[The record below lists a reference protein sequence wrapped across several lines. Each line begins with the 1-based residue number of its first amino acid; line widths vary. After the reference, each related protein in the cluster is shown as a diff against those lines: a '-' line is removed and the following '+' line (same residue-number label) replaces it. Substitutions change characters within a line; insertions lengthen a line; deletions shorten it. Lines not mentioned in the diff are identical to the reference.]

1 MTEDNDSTDGVR
13 FTRRS
18 LLAGL
23 GTIGVAG
30 AGAGL
35 GTTALFSDGES
46 FADNQL
52 SAGALNLRVTVDNIA
67 HSTTTVRDNTEISPK
82 DTADGEAV
90 TITVSD
96 LKPGDW
102 LVLEWNPEVIA
113 NPGYVRVTSVDEDFA
128 NTEGRT
134 PDSETDTDAPGDLG
148 DALLSTVW
156 ASYDD
161 LSGGISRGDLEWLD
175 PTTDKAETD
184 LPAWERPDLDG
195 VTDSGAHYTTM
206 NEAHEVYRS
215 GVLLRDESGEPLAVG
230 TNSDAAWFYQL
241 LELPIRVG
249 NDVQGDEVSFTLRF
263 DAEQTRNNATPFDGA

>member
-1 MTEDNDSTDGVR
+1 MTGDNDSTDGVR

-35 GTTALFSDGES
+35 GTTALFSDEES
-46 FADNQL
+46 FADSQL

-67 HSTTTVRDNTEISPK
+67 HSTPAVRDNTEVTPK

-90 TITVSD
+90 TIAVSD

-102 LVLEWNPEVIA
+102 LLLEWNPEVIA
-113 NPGYVRVTSVDEDFA
+113 NPGYVRVTSVDEDYS
-128 NTEGRT
+128 NTEGLT

-156 ASYDD
+156 ASYED
-161 LSGGISRGDLEWLD
+161 LSGGLSRDDLAGLD
-175 PTTDKAETD
+175 TTTDNEDTG
-184 LPAWERPDLDG
+184 LSAWELPDRDG
-195 VTDSGAHYTTM
+195 VTASGAHYTTM

-215 GVLLRDESGEPLAVG
+215 GVVLRDGSGEPLTVG
-230 TNSDAAWFYQL
+230 SNADAAWFYQL
-241 LELPIRVG
+241 LELPLRVG
-249 NDVQGDEVSFTLRF
+249 NDVQGDEVTFTLRF